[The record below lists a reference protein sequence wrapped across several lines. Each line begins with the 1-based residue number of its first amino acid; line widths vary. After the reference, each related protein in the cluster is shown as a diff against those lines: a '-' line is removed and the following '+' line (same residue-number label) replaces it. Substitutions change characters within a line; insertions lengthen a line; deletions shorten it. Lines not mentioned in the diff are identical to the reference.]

1 MKVGKLA
8 GKIGMKL
15 AQSRAKN
22 DPEFLADIT
31 KAFLKKYFKQITR
44 EDLLDYYNHKKDLVE
59 LIAPNID
66 KLTEFADKISLDTSQ
81 IKELIDQHMPQFE
94 ISWIKIWWK
103 EDHKHLYAALV
114 NQPKEKQED
123 MENWIVEQ
131 VQNLTKELVSKL

>member
-8 GKIGMKL
+8 AKIGMKL

-31 KAFLKKYFKQITR
+31 KAALKKYFRQITG
-44 EDLLDYYNHKKDLVE
+44 EDLLDYYKNKKNLTE
-59 LIAPNID
+59 LIGSNMN
-66 KLTEFADKISLDTSQ
+66 KLTEFADKISLDTKD
-81 IKELIDQHMPQFE
+81 IKELIDQHMTQFE

-103 EDHKHLYAALV
+103 EDHKHLYAALM

-131 VQNLTKELVSKL
+131 VQNIAKELTSKL